1 MHQVTLAGF
10 FILLAIAPTAQ
21 AQGDKGKA
29 KTFPPL
35 RLLYPA
41 KSPQWQGKLPDTVKD
56 DMLPLTFGP
65 TLRKMFNDPFAA
77 DVAGIVVFPAP
88 EDKAN
93 GAAVV
98 ICPGGGYGHLAADHE
113 GEDIARWLNDLGVT
127 GIVLRYRLGPK

>member
-1 MHQVTLAGF
+1 MHQVTFATSL
-10 FILLAIAPTAQ
+10 ILLFTLGPGAQ
-21 AQGDKGKA
+21 AQGDKDKV

-41 KSPQWQGKLPDTVKD
+41 KSPEWQGKMPDTVKD
-56 DMLPLTFGP
+56 DLLPLTFGP
-65 TLRKMFNDPFAA
+65 TLRKMFNDPFVV

-98 ICPGGGYGHLAADHE
+98 ICPGGGYGHLAA
-113 GEDIARWLNDLGVT
+113 
-127 GIVLRYRLGPK
+127 